1 MESGTSIGFNR
12 AAAARLGDGER
23 AEWHR
28 RASRL
33 YEDLRRPATGLI
45 RRAYGAAFSDDEI
58 DDIYSSA
65 WLGTLRALERR
76 HADLADEEIRSYL
89 LTAVANHASKEL
101 RRRKR
106 KPIAPIEAAGAVVDS
121 AATPEDSATT
131 REASQIT
138 RDLLASLPPRRR
150 AVMLLR
156 YGWGLDPSEVCRMVK
171 GLSPR
176 AYRKEITRG
185 VDELAAKLRMVE
197 DGRWC
202 EEREPLLTSYAAG
215 LADDDEVLQAEHH
228 LAHCRSCHEFV
239 AKLNGH
245 LHDMGSGLLV
255 PGALEAVDPDATL
268 FERIGDAGE
277 RVRETVGNVVSRS
290 DVADAVAGMS
300 GARGAGAA
308 GAGLA
313 AKLAG
318 LGGAGKV
325 ALACL
330 GGGAAATACVAA
342 GIGPVTIGGSE
353 SSPPA
358 RVSTE
363 TPGEPRPIDPPRD
376 PGVSNTPA
384 TAPGK
389 TPPTPG
395 IQRDAEPDGDEGAAP
410 RSQPPV
416 APEAPPVPQE
426 FGVES
431 AAAPAP
437 SAPASASGGGGGGS
451 TAAAVKQ
458 EFGP

>member
-1 MESGTSIGFNR
+1 MASGTSIGFKR
-12 AAAARLGDGER
+12 AAAARLGDGDR

-28 RASRL
+28 RASGL

-76 HADLADEEIRSYL
+76 HTNLADEEVRRYL

-106 KPIAPIEAAGAVVDS
+106 KPIAPIEAAGAVADS

-131 REASQIT
+131 RESSQIT

-156 YGWGLDPSEVCRMVK
+156 YGWGLDPSEVCGMVQ

-185 VDELAAKLRMVE
+185 VDELAAKLRLVE
-197 DGRWC
+197 EGRWC
-202 EEREPLLTSYAAG
+202 EEREPLLKSYAAG
-215 LADDDEVLQAEHH
+215 LANEDEVLQAEHH
-228 LAHCRSCHEFV
+228 LAHCRSCHDFV

-255 PGALEAVDPDATL
+255 PGALEAVDPNATL

-277 RVRETVGNVVSRS
+277 RMRETVGSVVSRS
-290 DVADAVAGMS
+290 DTADAVAGVS

-308 GAGLA
+308 GAGFA

-342 GIGPVTIGGSE
+342 GVGPLVIGGSE
-353 SSPPA
+353 SAPPA
-358 RVSTE
+358 RIATE
-363 TPGEPRPIDPPRD
+363 SAGEPRPIDPPRD
-376 PGVSNTPA
+376 PGISQVPA
-384 TAPGK
+384 TSPGK
-389 TPPTPG
+389 TPTPPG
-395 IQRDAEPDGDEGAAP
+395 GQRDAEPEGDDGAAP

-416 APEAPPVPQE
+416 APEAPPVLPE

-437 SAPASASGGGGGGS
+437 SAPASASSGGGGGS
-451 TAAAVKQ
+451 TAAAVQQ

>member
-1 MESGTSIGFNR
+1 MESGTSIGFRR

-28 RASRL
+28 RASGL

-76 HADLADEEIRSYL
+76 HTDLADEEIRSYL

-185 VDELAAKLRMVE
+185 VNELAAKLRLVE

-277 RVRETVGNVVSRS
+277 RVRETVGNVVSRP
-290 DVADAVAGMS
+290 DVADAVAGVS
-300 GARGAGAA
+300 GARGAGAT

-353 SSPPA
+353 GSPPA
-358 RVSTE
+358 TVAIE
-363 TPGEPRPIDPPRD
+363 IPGEPRAIDPPRD
-376 PGVSNTPA
+376 PGVSNTRA
-384 TAPGK
+384 TTPGK
-389 TPPTPG
+389 TQPPPG
-395 IQRDAEPDGDEGAAP
+395 VQRDAEPDGDEGAAT